1 MTRMPLLLSP
11 LLLLVAGTALADEKQ
26 CAHSAPKSLQ
36 LDYTGV
42 RTVAFS
48 IGGNKLKLDAAP
60 GARATVAGRACASSA
75 NLLDQLVLSQ
85 EKRGDKLI
93 VTAAR
98 TNTTSSWFGNNYAY
112 MTLNATVPTDVTVEM
127 SVGSGDTWITGTSSL
142 HATVGSGDLEASR
155 IRGAASVSVGSGDA
169 SFNDV
174 GSLDV
179 RSVGSG
185 DVNASNV
192 RGAVKV
198 GSIGSGDFELDGA
211 AGNVDIAS
219 IGSGDAD
226 LKRVTGHVTLGSVGS
241 GDFSVDGVSGNL
253 TVRSSGSGSVH
264 HNGVKGTV
272 DIPRK
277 R

>member
-1 MTRMPLLLSP
+1 MTRMALILSPFLLLI
-11 LLLLVAGTALADEKQ
+11 AGTAVADDKA

-36 LDYTGV
+36 LDYSGI

-60 GARATVAGRACASSA
+60 GARATVSGRACASSA
-75 NLLDQLVLSQ
+75 NLLEQLVLSQ

-98 TNTTSSWFGNNYAY
+98 TNTSSAWFGNNYAY
-112 MTLNATVPTDVTVEM
+112 MTLTATVPADIAVEM
-127 SVGSGDTWITGTSSL
+127 SVGSGDAWVTGTSSL

-155 IRGAASVSVGSGDA
+155 IRGGASVSVGSGDA
-169 SFNDV
+169 DFTDV

-185 DVNASNV
+185 DVNARNV
-192 RGAVKV
+192 RGTVKV

-211 AGNVDIAS
+211 GGNVDVGS

-226 LKRVTGHVTLGSVGS
+226 IKRVTGHVTLGSIGS
-241 GDFSVDGVSGNL
+241 GDFNVDGVSGNL
-253 TVRSSGSGSVH
+253 TVRSSGSGSIR
-264 HNGVKGTV
+264 HNGVTGTV
-272 DIPRK
+272 DVPRK